1 MGDAAHPMVPF
12 MGQGACM
19 SIEDAYIF
27 SRLLEGCKKDL
38 EHKASSIIFLT
49 RS

>member
-27 SRLLEGCKKDL
+27 SRLLEDHP
-38 EHKASSIIFLT
+38 ENHNKALDG
-49 RS
+49 